1 MTASTL
7 ATIAELAGRFAAH
20 ERNLTLYFADLE
32 TAPAPGSLNRV
43 FGPPVGLTDEHWPTF
58 PELAELLQQAG
69 SMQHWDPR
77 DHRMEHVF
85 TVDLRGVELYGVPT
99 DAVAMMLF
107 ISNASFHRACAD
119 GNPHTA
125 VRFLREHDLRHGTYQ
140 GALPR
145 RSLYRWSRRF
155 SLVAVDVPGDV
166 FDVPELD
173 LPADDPLAALYAAIG
188 RAPARLGGC
197 PIWSREPEDA
207 DAWAASTPTLPWA
220 QRKAMGGPAM
230 PTAFVHESSRTV
242 AYDAQHVSE
251 SSRTVAYDP
260 QRVSESSRTLVR
272 PPTHRRPAAP
282 FLMQFQR
289 RFADVDLGRRGVMVV
304 SDRGAYVQPQ

>member
-125 VRFLREHDLRHGTYQ
+125 VRFLREHDLRHGPYR

-166 FDVPELD
+166 FDVPELE
-173 LPADDPLAALYAAIG
+173 LPAEDPLAALYAAIG

-207 DAWAASTPTLPWA
+207 EAWAASTPTLPWA
-220 QRKAMGGPAM
+220 QR
-230 PTAFVHESSRTV
+230 
-242 AYDAQHVSE
+242 VSE
-251 SSRTVAYDP
+251 SSRTVAFEP

-289 RFADVDLGRRGVMVV
+289 RFADVDLGHRGVMVV